1 MSKMI
6 WVIRLLQSQFSFT
19 STVYTKQ
26 SDATVAASALAEK
39 IARFL
44 SDLDSDIMKT
54 EIVSLSHSLIGN
66 AALTGPR
73 NGAQFLIIIG
83 ELVVIVSEIVP
94 LRLGYVFRSC

>member
-1 MSKMI
+1 M
-6 WVIRLLQSQFSFT
+6 
-19 STVYTKQ
+19 YTKQ

-66 AALTGPR
+66 AALTGPG
-73 NGAQFLIIIG
+73 NGAQSLIIDG
-83 ELVVIVSEIVP
+83 ELVVISEIVP
-94 LRLGYVFRSC
+94 WRPGYSFRSC

>member
-1 MSKMI
+1 M
-6 WVIRLLQSQFSFT
+6 
-19 STVYTKQ
+19 YTKQ

-73 NGAQFLIIIG
+73 NGAQFLFIAG
-83 ELVVIVSEIVP
+83 ELVVISEIVP
-94 LRLGYVFRSC
+94 LRLGYIFRSC